1 MHPECPDFDLCA
13 KCEMHPIPMHTPN
26 HPMLKIK
33 TTDTVVPTVHRVT
46 QAPLSFPTH
55 REASPSF
62 SPSPRSYSRGYLHNP
77 SVRSAASPVVFPRSS
92 TTQRPHSPPF
102 RPREASRSR
111 SRSPDFLPKPVS
123 DITFGVSQMM
133 FGRPITPSILA
144 ASPTFSPP
152 KSRGRCL
159 SRSRSP
165 YSTMRNYSPI
175 VIDSR
180 TPSPQPQISLS
191 RSPRF
196 RSPSFTPPPVCVT
209 VPAARA
215 FVTAFPEGSAL
226 SEFKIEP
233 SFGGSS
239 SSSVSSG
246 SPSTF
251 KLPPL
256 SLEPASDL
264 SREFWPRVTQE
275 LRHLMQQD
283 TIPEAAVDKGS
294 SAVSSDLNRPEIPRR
309 RVAIDSSLNEEALLK
324 RPEPSLDGTNMS
336 QICGNPVISVNRSLT
351 ALLNGYQPSSNLPS
365 PIATSVANYKENLE
379 EAASSSV
386 ESELTAS
393 AEFVADITVPV
404 GQVFPPGAEF
414 VKSWRMLN
422 NGKREWPTSTT
433 LVFAAGASLVKE
445 DSGPPSVRIG
455 KVAAGESI
463 DVRTGELKASFS
475 SAMYPLVHH

>member
-1 MHPECPDFDLCA
+1 
-13 KCEMHPIPMHTPN
+13 
-26 HPMLKIK
+26 
-33 TTDTVVPTVHRVT
+33 
-46 QAPLSFPTH
+46 
-55 REASPSF
+55 
-62 SPSPRSYSRGYLHNP
+62 
-77 SVRSAASPVVFPRSS
+77 
-92 TTQRPHSPPF
+92 
-102 RPREASRSR
+102 
-111 SRSPDFLPKPVS
+111 
-123 DITFGVSQMM
+123 
-133 FGRPITPSILA
+133 
-144 ASPTFSPP
+144 
-152 KSRGRCL
+152 
-159 SRSRSP
+159 
-165 YSTMRNYSPI
+165 
-175 VIDSR
+175 
-180 TPSPQPQISLS
+180 
-191 RSPRF
+191 
-196 RSPSFTPPPVCVT
+196 
-209 VPAARA
+209 
-215 FVTAFPEGSAL
+215 
-226 SEFKIEP
+226 
-233 SFGGSS
+233 
-239 SSSVSSG
+239 
-246 SPSTF
+246 
-251 KLPPL
+251 
-256 SLEPASDL
+256 
-264 SREFWPRVTQE
+264 
-275 LRHLMQQD
+275 MQQD